1 MTELKLKIKR
11 EPHTDYTVG
20 KLYVNDIFECFTL
33 EDVIRDVKIYGETAI
48 PYGKYKVTINQSPRF
63 KRALPHIL
71 NVPNFQGIRIHTGNK
86 TADTE
91 GCILVGTMRT
101 KDGMVLNSK
110 IAFDKLFEKMLIA
123 FKNKTP
129 ITIEIT

>member
-1 MTELKLKIKR
+1 MTELKLKLKR
-11 EPHTDYTVG
+11 EPHPDYTVG
-20 KLYVNDIFECFTL
+20 KLYINDIFECFTL
-33 EDVIRDVKIYGETAI
+33 EDVIRDVKIYGQTAI
-48 PYGKYKVTINQSPRF
+48 PYGKYKVIINQSVRF
-63 KRALPHIL
+63 KRALPLLL
-71 NVPNFQGIRIHTGNK
+71 NVPNFEGIRIHTGNK

-110 IAFDKLFEKMLIA
+110 IAFDKLFEKMVIA

>member
-1 MTELKLKIKR
+1 MTELKLKLKR
-11 EPHTDYTVG
+11 EPHPDYTVG
-20 KLYVNDIFECFTL
+20 KLYIDDIFECFTL
-33 EDVIRDVKIYGETAI
+33 EDVIRDVKIYGQTAI
-48 PYGKYKVTINQSPRF
+48 PYGKYKVTINQSVRF
-63 KRALPHIL
+63 KRALPLLL

-86 TADTE
+86 TAETE